1 MPNIKQVAIRAGL
14 SSSCVSKYLNNND
27 SVRDDTRL
35 KIETAIAELHYVP
48 SSIARSLRTNKTY
61 TVKILTPSI
70 TNPFFANM
78 FEMLLNSFK
87 KAGYRAVL
95 QIIDPA
101 QPFTSVDFSWVD
113 GVVLCFSND
122 DQTVDALVKILNKL
136 GKPMICVHWHG
147 TEAQGTVVFDLK
159 EGSKQAALHLFQQGC
174 SFISFV
180 DGPENS
186 LVVQARYSGFCEV
199 VSPGRRLHVE
209 YGNFSMEWGFEAASK
224 MIATGK
230 LPEGIICGNDVIAA
244 GVIKRLQAEK
254 IIVPRDIAVVGFDDI
269 PLASMYSP
277 SISSLAIPIEEMV
290 SSATLMLMQAM
301 ENKIVDNV
309 YYTGILMQ
317 RDSTAR

>member
-1 MPNIKQVAIRAGL
+1 MANIKQVAVRAGL
-14 SSSCVSKYLNNND
+14 SPSCVSKYLKNKS
-27 SVRDDTRL
+27 SVRDDTRQ
-35 KIETAIAELHYVP
+35 KIETAITELHYMP

-61 TVKILTPSI
+61 TIKILTPSI

-78 FEMLLNSFK
+78 FELLLNSFK

-101 QPFTSVDFSWVD
+101 QPFAPTDFSWVD

-122 DQTVDALVKILNKL
+122 DQTVDTLLKILNKL
-136 GKPMICVHWHG
+136 GKPLICIHWHG

-159 EGSKQAALHLFQQGC
+159 EGSKQVALHLLQQGC
-174 SFISFV
+174 SSISFV

-209 YGNFSMEWGFEAASK
+209 YGDFSLEWGFEAVSK
-224 MIATGK
+224 MIATGN
-230 LPEGIICGNDVIAA
+230 LPEGVICGNDVIAA

-254 IIVPRDIAVVGFDDI
+254 IIVPRDIAVAGFDDI

-277 SISSLAIPIEEMV
+277 SISSLAIPLNEMT
-290 SSATLMLMQAM
+290 SSATLMLVQAM
-301 ENKIVDNV
+301 EGKIVDNT
-309 YYTGILMQ
+309 YFTGILMQ
-317 RDSTAR
+317 RESTAR